1 MTRTLIISIL
11 SVLSCF
17 APGCTY
23 WHQQGKSFADCER
36 DLQHCY
42 NELKKYADMDSIG
55 TYEVDFVKNC
65 MKQRGYK
72 LILENDLPMVVRRRD
87 PAMNTFWLL
96 AGVSGT
102 IEK

>member
-1 MTRTLIISIL
+1 
-11 SVLSCF
+11 
-17 APGCTY
+17 
-23 WHQQGKSFADCER
+23 
-36 DLQHCY
+36 
-42 NELKKYADMDSIG
+42 MDSIG